1 MQQTLKACEN
11 FKYTLED
18 GSEVVFSNDER
29 DARETTLY
37 TDEEPQEGM

>member
-18 GSEVVFSNDER
+18 GSEVVFSNHER

-37 TDEEPQEGM
+37 TDEEPQEEM